1 MEQLIESMLT
11 ILLLCENSHVD
22 NKKENA
28 IGKYQI
34 RPIFVEDVNR
44 ILGVDVF
51 EHSQAR
57 KKEYARRMIRTYL
70 YHYGKRY
77 KKVTGQE
84 PTIEVLARIFNGG
97 PNGYMKISTKNYG
110 LRAKNFYRVLY
121 DWPKKGKNN

>member
-44 ILGVDVF
+44 IIVGDTYTH
-51 EHSQAR
+51 EDAR
-57 KKEYARRMIRTYL
+57 SKSKARNMIRIYL
-70 YHYGKRY
+70 VYYGIRY
-77 KKVTGQE
+77 KRITGLE
-84 PTIEVLARIFNGG
+84 PSVQVYARIFNGG
-97 PNGYMKISTKNYG
+97 PIGYAKLATKNYG
-110 LRAKNFYRVLY
+110 LRAKNFYKVLY
-121 DWPKKGKNN
+121 EWPKGE